1 MTLLDNITAVVPE
14 DEGGAAYANAL
25 KNVDYVVHAV
35 PVQQSRE
42 FLSGIK
48 VRGTGATLPQRLF
61 DMCHQVGSPG
71 VITLACTFHQLMR
84 VEGKL
89 LG

>member
-1 MTLLDNITAVVPE
+1 MELLDNITAVVPE

-42 FLSGIK
+42 FLSSIK
-48 VRGTGATLPQRLF
+48 VRGTGAT
-61 DMCHQVGSPG
+61 
-71 VITLACTFHQLMR
+71 FHPKAFTRAIWLDP
-84 VEGKL
+84 
-89 LG
+89 LGC